1 MEHDEARVSMLRTGA
16 KAVAVIGGLFGLFG
30 VFLLYW
36 YVWEAFAD
44 MPGRIGWWAVISIV
58 LCVLFLLAYAI
69 ASDMVRS
76 EERELKRKASE
87 K

>member
-1 MEHDEARVSMLRTGA
+1 MEHDEARVSILRTGA
-16 KAVAVIGGLFGLFG
+16 KAVAVIGGLFGFLG
-30 VFLLYW
+30 VLLLYW
-36 YVWEAFAD
+36 YVWEAFAE

-69 ASDMVRS
+69 ASDMVRT
-76 EERELKRKASE
+76 EERESRRKAQE